1 MNPVEVMYAAFPMFL
16 YVNASYGGGLLTPLL
31 EYQASNT
38 YTLPY
43 AASDIGKYGTA
54 AEAAIYS
61 YPVIRLRI
69 SRR

>member
-1 MNPVEVMYAAFPMFL
+1 MYAAFPMFL

-43 AASDIGKYGTA
+43 AASDIGEYGIA
-54 AEAAIYS
+54 A
-61 YPVIRLRI
+61 
-69 SRR
+69 